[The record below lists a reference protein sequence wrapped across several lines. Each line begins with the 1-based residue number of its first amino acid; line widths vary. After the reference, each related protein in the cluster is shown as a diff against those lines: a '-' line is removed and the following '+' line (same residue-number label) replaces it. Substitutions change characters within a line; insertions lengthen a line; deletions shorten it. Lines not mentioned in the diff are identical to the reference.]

1 MDSKQPGHNV
11 QVRLPFGGFTG
22 MGHISKL
29 LKTEFERKALGRFHR
44 LDYFHRMVKSSEK
57 THEVEIM
64 AVDAVRALLKHV
76 PNIQI
81 IRVRHEQHLASSYQ
95 LDAWIDFGHD
105 GIRYALLM
113 EIKPNG
119 APRFARSAV
128 YQLESYIAH
137 LHRSDHQDVTRQ
149 FIPILV
155 SSYLSPESRSI
166 CLDHNVAY
174 LDLYGNAHLAFGN
187 VYIERLVVDRP
198 KSETRSLRSLFTPKA
213 AAILRILLRDPARA
227 WRVTD
232 LAEAANA
239 SLGHVSNVRKALL
252 DREWIEIR
260 DEGLVLVQPDALLKS
275 WRENYRKPAGHHIG
289 GYTFLHGD
297 QLRNTLSGKL
307 NPGPQSPRAICASNS
322 AAQWFA
328 PYVRG
333 GTHSFYAD
341 EPGARMLKE
350 ALQLTHVAQGANV
363 MLRIPNDE
371 TLFEDAVQPAPG
383 IFCANPVV
391 TYLDLWNGND
401 RDREA
406 AEHMAAKC
414 FPWL

>member
-1 MDSKQPGHNV
+1 
-11 QVRLPFGGFTG
+11 
-22 MGHISKL
+22 
-29 LKTEFERKALGRFHR
+29 
-44 LDYFHRMVKSSEK
+44 MVKPYEI
-57 THEVEIM
+57 ENQVEIT
-64 AVDAVRALLKHV
+64 AVDAVRALLEHV

-81 IRVRHEQHLASSYQ
+81 TKVRHEQLLASGYQ
-95 LDAWIDFGHD
+95 LDARIDFGHD
-105 GIRYALLM
+105 EIRYGLVI
-113 EIKPNG
+113 EIKSNG
-119 APRFARSAV
+119 APRFARSAI

-137 LHRSDHQDVTRQ
+137 LHRSEHQDVNRQ
-149 FIPILV
+149 FIPMLV

-166 CLDHNVAY
+166 CLDHDVAY

-187 VYIERLVVDRP
+187 VYIERSVPDRP
-198 KSETRSLRSLFTPKA
+198 KSEPRALRSLFTPKA
-213 AAILRILLRDPARA
+213 GAILRVLLLDPARA
-227 WRVTD
+227 WRVAD

-252 DREWIEIR
+252 DREWVEIR
-260 DEGLVLVQPDALLKS
+260 EDGLVLVQPDALLKS
-275 WRENYRKPAGHHIG
+275 WRDDYRHPSGHHIS
-289 GYTFLHGD
+289 GYTVLHGD
-297 QLRNTLSGKL
+297 QLRNRLSGSL
-307 NPGPQSPRAICASNS
+307 NPGPQPPRAICASNS

-341 EPGARMLKE
+341 EPGARILKE
-350 ALQLTHVAQGANV
+350 TLQLTHAAQGANV
-363 MLRIPNDE
+363 ILRIPKDE

-406 AEHMAAKC
+406 ADHLAAKF